1 VSEGEE
7 QSQEG
12 RSRERVQQDRL
23 LEREARRESWLSRLW
38 RNRRLSKGRPTPHNG
53 PAEPGKGS

>member
-7 QSQEG
+7 QGEEG

-23 LEREARRESWLSRLW
+23 LEREARRESWLARLW
-38 RNRRLSKGRPTPHNG
+38 RNRQLAKGRPTPRNRG
-53 PAEPGKGS
+53 PEPGKER